1 MAIANGGAYG
11 MHFWI
16 DPDKNL
22 VAILMIQGSGGGVS
36 TAFETAVMPAAVE

>member
-11 MHFWI
+11 THFWI

-22 VAILMIQGSGGGVS
+22 VAILMIQGPGRGVS
-36 TAFETAVMPAAVE
+36 TALETAVMQAAMD